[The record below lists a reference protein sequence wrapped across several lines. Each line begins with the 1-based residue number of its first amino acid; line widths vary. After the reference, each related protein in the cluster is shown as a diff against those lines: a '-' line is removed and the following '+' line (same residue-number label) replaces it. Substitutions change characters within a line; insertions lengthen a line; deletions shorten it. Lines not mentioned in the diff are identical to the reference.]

1 MITEYF
7 TLNINI
13 LHVVYVFKMEKRI
26 TWLMKYVY
34 DKKKKKK
41 KREKNCLRSK
51 EIDG

>member
-1 MITEYF
+1 MITQYF

-13 LHVVYVFKMEKRI
+13 LHVGYVFKMETRI
-26 TWLMKYVY
+26 TWLMRYVY
-34 DKKKKKK
+34 DKKKK